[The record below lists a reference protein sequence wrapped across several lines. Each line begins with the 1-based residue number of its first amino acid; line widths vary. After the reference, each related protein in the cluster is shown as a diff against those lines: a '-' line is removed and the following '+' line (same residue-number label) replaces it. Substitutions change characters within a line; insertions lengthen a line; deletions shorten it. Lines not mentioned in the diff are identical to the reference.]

1 MGLLVRELVSSMEE
15 LFFGDYDLNF
25 RSLLWSFYDIYS
37 MVKIMISFLF
47 ALLLVKN
54 DNGKIV
60 FHSNKIVGSTM
71 DNNNQGLKPDWT
83 SSACILA
90 ACLLA

>member
-1 MGLLVRELVSSMEE
+1 MSEKLQDGFVGSRAM
-15 LFFGDYDLNF
+15 
-25 RSLLWSFYDIYS
+25 
-37 MVKIMISFLF
+37 
-47 ALLLVKN
+47 KN